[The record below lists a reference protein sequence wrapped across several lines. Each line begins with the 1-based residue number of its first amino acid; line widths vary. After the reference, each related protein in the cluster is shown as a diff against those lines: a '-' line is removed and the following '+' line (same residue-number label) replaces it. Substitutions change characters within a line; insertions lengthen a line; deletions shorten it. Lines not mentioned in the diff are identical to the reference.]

1 MECMKSFSRLLIL
14 VFATAIFC
22 ACDGDSTPTPG
33 TQTWYFS
40 EGSAL
45 TDSQITSF
53 DAQGLYYN
61 VHSAR
66 QPAGE
71 IRGQI
76 VPSATVLTTDT
87 GNPATSNNFS
97 TLLSGVEEV
106 PANTTTAT
114 GYSTVALDPATKT
127 ISGTLVTSG
136 IVGTGA
142 HIHDGLAG
150 ENGPIIVTLAG
161 GPAVWTVPT
170 GTTLSDA
177 QIARLTAG
185 AYYVNVHT
193 AALPNGAIRGQLNR
207 QVRFALLSGANEVPP
222 VTTTASGTAVLAMD
236 PVTNRISGFVRS
248 SGISGTAAHI
258 HEGPAGV
265 AGPVIVPLTETP
277 AGSGVWVVPAGQ
289 VLTAGQAASFNAGNL
304 YYNVHSAANPGGEIR
319 GQILSATVRTGS
331 AALDGSKE
339 VPPVSTFAS
348 GTGIISLN
356 SITKEVNG
364 SIQTTGIDG
373 TAAHVHEEA
382 VGVNGP
388 IIVPLTRTLPG
399 STP

>member
-1 MECMKSFSRLLIL
+1 MKCMKSFSRLLIL
-14 VFATAIFC
+14 LLATATLW
-22 ACDGDSTPTPG
+22 ACDGDGDSTPG
-33 TQTWYFS
+33 TQTWYFPQ
-40 EGSAL
+40 GSAL

-61 VHSAR
+61 VHSAAH
-66 QPAGE
+66 PAGE

-87 GNPATSNNFS
+87 GSPATSNNFS
-97 TLLSGVEEV
+97 TLLTGAEEV

-114 GYSTVALDPATKT
+114 GYSTVVLDPVTKT
-127 ISGTLVTSG
+127 ISGTVVTSG
-136 IVGTGA
+136 IVGVGA

-150 ENGPIIVTLAG
+150 ENGPITVTLAG
-161 GPAVWTVPT
+161 GPAVWTVPA
-170 GTTLSDA
+170 GTTLTDA

-185 AYYVNVHT
+185 AYYINVHT
-193 AALPNGAIRGQLNR
+193 AALPDGAIRGQLTR
-207 QVRFALLSGANEVPP
+207 QVRFALMSGANEVPP
-222 VTTTASGTAVLAMD
+222 VTTTASGTAVLALN
-236 PVTNRISGFVRS
+236 PVSNQISGFVRS
-248 SGISGTAAHI
+248 SGISGTVAHI
-258 HEGPAGV
+258 HEAPAGV
-265 AGPVIVPLTETP
+265 NGSIIVPLTETP
-277 AGSGVWVVPAGQ
+277 TGSGIWVVPAGQ
-289 VLTAGQAASFNAGNL
+289 VLTAGQAASFNAGDL

-319 GQILSATVRTGS
+319 GQILPATVRTGN

-339 VPPVSTFAS
+339 VPPVTTSAS

-356 SITKEVNG
+356 SVTKEVNG
-364 SIQTTGIDG
+364 TIQTTGLDG

-388 IIVPLTRTLPG
+388 VIVPLTRTEPG